1 MRKIAILGIALLAAA
16 LAGCGQKADE
26 HTPENQV
33 APADQFSEPAPAVTE
48 PAPMT
53 EQPSDMSAPME
64 GAAPE
69 QEMAPPVEGEPKAA
83 Q

>member
-26 HTPENQV
+26 QPENQV
-33 APADQFSEPAPAVTE
+33 APADQFSEPAPAATE

-83 Q
+83 E

>member
-1 MRKIAILGIALLAAA
+1 MRKIAILGIALLAGA
-16 LAGCGQKADE
+16 LAGCGKKADE
-26 HTPENQV
+26 QPENQV
-33 APADQFSEPAPAVTE
+33 APAEQLSEPAPAVTE

-69 QEMAPPVEGEPKAA
+69 QGMTPPVEGEPKAA